1 MRDLSHHLYIQI
13 IKKTGDGDSV
23 ELVKFLDLMSAS
35 DVNLTDKDIER
46 LINYLFLQ
54 QQDQSQQF
62 IKSEEER
69 LLELKLLLKMIT
81 F

>member
-46 LINYLFLQ
+46 LILYFTT
-54 QQDQSQQF
+54 DQNTPFVKASRGRAY
-62 IKSEEER
+62 K
-69 LLELKLLLKMIT
+69 LK
-81 F
+81 

>member
-46 LINYLFLQ
+46 LILYFTT
-54 QQDQSQQF
+54 DQNTPFVKASRGRAS
-62 IKSEEER
+62 K
-69 LLELKLLLKMIT
+69 LK
-81 F
+81 